1 MRELLSSFM
10 TQNSSA
16 TLIRR
21 SALSAPPTKGL
32 LWCLLGVAAF
42 SFTVPFTRVAVGGLS
57 PLFIGSARAV
67 VAAALAGLALAITR
81 QGLPH
86 VGQWRRLAVVA
97 GGVVVGFPL
106 LTSFALRTA
115 PASHGA
121 VVIAL
126 LPAATAT
133 MAVLRGQERPPRSF
147 WVIAGAGAVAA
158 MGFASAQWGGIGNLR
173 WSDLLLFGAVVAAA
187 IGYAEGGLL
196 ARELG
201 AWQTV
206 SWALVLC
213 LPLMVFLTVL
223 SAVQQPPSGT
233 PVQWAAFAY
242 LGLVSMF
249 LGFFAWY
256 HGLAIGPMAQ
266 VSQVQLAQPV
276 LSICWS
282 AVLLGEQLTWSTVL
296 GGLVVILCAGAAVRV
311 RLGHCDHDAPD
322 LGDVRRHAATPASR
336 AGLSV
341 TADDTAKGGAE
352 PLHSQRIA
360 HPGAC
365 GKAPAVP
372 ENRRPRPEPTEMGV
386 AECPWLP
393 AHLTFPTTSP
403 PRRTRH

>member
-1 MRELLSSFM
+1 M
-10 TQNSSA
+10 
-16 TLIRR
+16 
-21 SALSAPPTKGL
+21 
-32 LWCLLGVAAF
+32 
-42 SFTVPFTRVAVGGLS
+42 PFTRVAVGGLS

-67 VAAALAGLALAITR
+67 VAAALAGSPWPSRARDFRTS
-81 QGLPH
+81 GSGCDWPS
-86 VGQWRRLAVVA
+86 WPVVSSS
-97 GGVVVGFPL
+97 VSRS

-133 MAVLRGQERPPRSF
+133 MAVLRGHERPPRSF
-147 WVIAGAGAVAA
+147 WVIAGVGAVAA

-223 SAVQQPPSGT
+223 STAQQPPSGT

-256 HGLAIGPMAQ
+256 HGLAIGPMAH
-266 VSQVQLAQPV
+266 VSQVQLVQPV
-276 LSICWS
+276 LSICW
-282 AVLLGEQLTWSTVL
+282 A
-296 GGLVVILCAGAAVRV
+296 ARAARGAADLEHHPR
-311 RLGHCDHDAPD
+311 RPGRHTLRRRRGPGPAGHCGHETPD
-322 LGDVRRHAATPASR
+322 LERPSGSAPGVPCECAS
-336 AGLSV
+336 
-341 TADDTAKGGAE
+341 
-352 PLHSQRIA
+352 
-360 HPGAC
+360 
-365 GKAPAVP
+365 
-372 ENRRPRPEPTEMGV
+372 
-386 AECPWLP
+386 
-393 AHLTFPTTSP
+393 
-403 PRRTRH
+403 